1 MSLIGI
7 GVSPGVAIGPIR
19 RVTKAKVLTAVP
31 ATPGQVLEALDSNSR
46 GEKSYKELLELIVGA
61 ERTQQLFADALSG
74 NRHPKKA
81 QNV

>member
-1 MSLIGI
+1 
-7 GVSPGVAIGPIR
+7 VR
-19 RVTKAKVLTAVP
+19 DLTD
-31 ATPGQVLEALDSNSR
+31 TQFKQVLEALDSNSR

-74 NRHPKKA
+74 NRHPKKG